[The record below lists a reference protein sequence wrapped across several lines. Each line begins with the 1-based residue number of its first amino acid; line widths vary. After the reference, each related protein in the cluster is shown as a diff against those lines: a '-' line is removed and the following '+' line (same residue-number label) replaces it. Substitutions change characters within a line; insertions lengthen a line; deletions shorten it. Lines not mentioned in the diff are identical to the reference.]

1 MKKNNKEAIEF
12 AKYYYDWIEFATTTN
27 SSHTV
32 RTYQYS
38 IKLYVQFLEET
49 KKIST
54 SSFCMS
60 DSFCAANVKEWQV
73 WMEKKRSCKAQSCNA
88 RMSALRSFLRYVG
101 DKDIKYRHLALEA
114 ACVQRLKEEKRQIDA
129 ISKDAIRTLL
139 QMPNPST
146 TTGFRD
152 CTLLSF
158 LYGTA
163 ARIDE
168 VLSLKIRDLHL
179 DGAKSYAVVT
189 GKGRKTRTLFIQ
201 KKLAQNLRIYIKK
214 FHSGTI
220 DGEHLLFYS
229 RVGGY
234 NNKLTQAAVNKRLRI
249 YAKQAHEICKDVPLD
264 MHAHIFRHSCAKH
277 WLEDGMNIV
286 QVSKL
291 LGHSNI
297 STTMTYL
304 SITID
309 AKSMAVMALEDEDTR
324 KLPKKWKNDD
334 GTLSSLLELK

>member
-12 AKYYYDWIEFATTTN
+12 ARYYHDWIEFAAIAN
-27 SSHTV
+27 SPHTV

-38 IKLYVQFLEET
+38 IKLYVQFLEEN

-54 SSFCMS
+54 DSFCMS
-60 DSFCAANVKEWQV
+60 NSFGVANIKEWMA
-73 WMEKKRSCKAQSCNA
+73 WMAKERSDKAQSSNA
-88 RMSALRSFLRYVG
+88 RLSALRSFLRFVS
-101 DKDIKYRHLALEA
+101 DKEIKYRHLAMEA
-114 ACVQRLKEEKRQIDA
+114 ASVQRLKEEKRQDDA

-139 QMPNPST
+139 QMPNPSN

-152 CTLLSF
+152 CVLFSF
-158 LYGTA
+158 LYGTG

-168 VLSLKIRDLHL
+168 ALSLKICNIHL

-189 GKGRKTRTLFIQ
+189 GKGKKTRTLFIQ
-201 KKLAQNLRIYIKK
+201 KMLAINLKIYIKK
-214 FHSGTI
+214 FHGKQAN
-220 DGEHLLFYS
+220 GEHYLFHS

-234 NNKLTQAAVNKRLRI
+234 DCKLTQAAVNKRLRI
-249 YAKQAHEICKDVPLD
+249 YAKQAHEICNDVPLD
-264 MHAHIFRHSCAKH
+264 MHTHVFRHSCATH

-291 LGHSNI
+291 LGHANI

-304 SITID
+304 SITLD
-309 AKSMAVMALEDEDTR
+309 AKSKAVMALEDEDTR
-324 KLPKKWKNDD
+324 KLPKKWKVND
-334 GTLSSLLELK
+334 GKLSTLLGLQ